1 MAQSINIKI
10 AGRPY
15 NLTATSPEHEEVIRK
30 AAEDVNRKIAQ
41 YQEKFPK
48 TGMSDILSFM
58 ALNVCM
64 STIILQRQVKE
75 LKVAEDTLAGELE
88 SYLENIDKTS
98 R

>member
-1 MAQSINIKI
+1 
-10 AGRPY
+10 
-15 NLTATSPEHEEVIRK
+15 
-30 AAEDVNRKIAQ
+30 
-41 YQEKFPK
+41 
-48 TGMSDILSFM
+48 MSDILSFM

-64 STIILQRQVKE
+64 SNIILQRQVKE